1 MEDLVSMFAKLRR
14 LTVIIS
20 LSLVLFVSWSSLV
33 FGTEKVNVCNQ
44 GDVEVF
50 YASLGVR
57 ENFMSTSAKIQG
69 LFSIDPGTCRDVL
82 PGGMSDVTV
91 AFFYRD
97 RSGTFGNTVFK
108 VKGPEESLFRT
119 KLSQICVNLEGFRD
133 NSTRDHLSLSQF
145 IKIWTPPCLQGYFPA
160 KTSFGVWEES
170 DYIYT
175 IDISPSRD
183 TLVAPIPPLPE
194 NEIKTFDDGARN
206 ERHLRND
213 VPHGKGKITWPD
225 GRE

>member
-1 MEDLVSMFAKLRR
+1 MDDLVSMFGKIRR
-14 LTVIIS
+14 LTGIIS
-20 LSLVLFVSWSSLV
+20 LGLVLVVSWSSLV
-33 FGTEKVNVCNQ
+33 FGTEMVNVCNQ
-44 GDVEVF
+44 GDVEVL

-57 ENFMSTSAKIQG
+57 ENFMSASAKIQG
-69 LFSIDPGTCRDVL
+69 LFSIDPGKCRNVV

-108 VKGPEESLFRT
+108 VKGHEKSLFRT

-145 IKIWTPPCLQGYFPA
+145 LKIWIPPCLPGYFPA

-175 IDISPSRD
+175 IDISPSQD
-183 TLVAPIPPLPE
+183 TLVAPFPPS
-194 NEIKTFDDGARN
+194 
-206 ERHLRND
+206 
-213 VPHGKGKITWPD
+213 
-225 GRE
+225 

>member
-1 MEDLVSMFAKLRR
+1 MSMFGKIRR
-14 LTVIIS
+14 LTGIIS
-20 LSLVLFVSWSSLV
+20 LCLVLVVSWSSLV
-33 FGTEKVNVCNQ
+33 FGTEIVNVCNK
-44 GDVEVF
+44 GDVEVL

-57 ENFMSTSAKIQG
+57 ENFMSASAKIQG
-69 LFSIDPGTCRDVL
+69 LFSINPGNCRNVV

-108 VKGPEESLFRT
+108 VKGHEKSLFRT

-145 IKIWTPPCLQGYFPA
+145 IKVWTPPCLDGYFPA

-170 DYIYT
+170 NYIYT
-175 IDISPSRD
+175 IDISPSQD
-183 TLVAPIPPLPE
+183 TLVAPFPP
-194 NEIKTFDDGARN
+194 
-206 ERHLRND
+206 
-213 VPHGKGKITWPD
+213 
-225 GRE
+225 

>member
-1 MEDLVSMFAKLRR
+1 MEDLVSMFAKIRR
-14 LTVIIS
+14 LTGIIS

-57 ENFMSTSAKIQG
+57 ENFMSASAKIQG
-69 LFSIDPGTCRDVL
+69 LFSIDPGNCRDVV

-97 RSGTFGNTVFK
+97 RSGTFGNAVFP
-108 VKGPEESLFRT
+108 VKGDEALLFRT
-119 KLSQICVNLEGFRD
+119 KLSKICVNLEGFRD
-133 NSTRDHLSLSQF
+133 TSTRDHLSLSQF
-145 IKIWTPPCLQGYFPA
+145 IKIWTPPCLDGYFPA

-175 IDISPSRD
+175 IDIAPSQD
-183 TLVAPIPPLPE
+183 ILVAPFPE
-194 NEIKTFDDGARN
+194 NEIKTFDEGAR
-206 ERHLRND
+206 
-213 VPHGKGKITWPD
+213 
-225 GRE
+225 

>member
-1 MEDLVSMFAKLRR
+1 M
-14 LTVIIS
+14 
-20 LSLVLFVSWSSLV
+20 
-33 FGTEKVNVCNQ
+33 VNVCNQ

-57 ENFMSTSAKIQG
+57 ENFMSASAKIQG
-69 LFSIDPGTCRDVL
+69 LFSIDPGNCRDVV

-91 AFFYRD
+91 AFFYKD
-97 RSGTFGNTVFK
+97 RSGTFGNAVFK
-108 VKGPEESLFRT
+108 VKGHEESLFRT

-175 IDISPSRD
+175 IDISPSQD
-183 TLVAPIPPLPE
+183 TLVVPFPPLPE
-194 NEIKTFDDGARN
+194 NEIKTFDDGARQ
-206 ERHLRND
+206 EGHLRDD
-213 VPHGKGKITWPD
+213 VPPGKDKMTWPD
-225 GRE
+225 GREYTGG

>member
-1 MEDLVSMFAKLRR
+1 MSMFAKIRR
-14 LTVIIS
+14 LTGIIS

-57 ENFMSTSAKIQG
+57 ESFMSASAKIQG

-119 KLSQICVNLEGFRD
+119 KFSQICVNLEEFRD

-145 IKIWTPPCLQGYFPA
+145 IKRWTPPCLHGYFPA
-160 KTSFGVWEES
+160 KTSFGVWEEK

-175 IDISPSRD
+175 IDISPSQA
-183 TLVAPIPPLPE
+183 TAVTPFPILPE
-194 NEIKTFDDGARN
+194 NEIKTFDDSALDEGR
-206 ERHLRND
+206 LRD
-213 VPHGKGKITWPD
+213 EAGK
-225 GRE
+225 